1 MNDNRY
7 KFIFTLT
14 IEIKLKL
21 IMINVFYR
29 NSNYKTLP
37 KNNI

>member
-29 NSNYKTLP
+29 NYKTLP